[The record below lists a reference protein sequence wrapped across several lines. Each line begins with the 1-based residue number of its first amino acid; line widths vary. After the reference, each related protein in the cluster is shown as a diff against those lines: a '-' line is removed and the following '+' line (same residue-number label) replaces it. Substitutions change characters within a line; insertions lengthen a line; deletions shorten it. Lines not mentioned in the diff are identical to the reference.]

1 MATSNTTNLG
11 IPIPVP
17 GSLEPFRVA
26 AYNNAVETL
35 DGAVGM
41 RVVTFG
47 TRPGSPF
54 VGELIY
60 QTDTL
65 TAHVY
70 DGSGWPELGGSG
82 GGFETNFLLMGA

>member
-26 AYNNAVETL
+26 AYNNAVEVL

-54 VGELIY
+54 V
-60 QTDTL
+60 
-65 TAHVY
+65 V
-70 DGSGWPELGGSG
+70 S
-82 GGFETNFLLMGA
+82 